1 MRKIIFL
8 IIVALIGYLVFS
20 SLKSKDDT
28 TVKNSGEIK
37 NSEISNSKSNSEKAA
52 TISSK
57 SVFVPYWTASNLNS
71 NELVDYDRVIYFGV
85 AASEEGIDRSESGFS
100 SLPEFIQNT
109 DRKNRLLTFRMLDTE
124 SNLKILADSKIQEK
138 IINDLIGTALEYGF
152 DGVVLDLELSVL
164 PYADVKENI
173 SMFVRVFGQKLRERD
188 LELAMTIYGDTYFR
202 GRPYDI
208 QELNKF
214 VDEFMIMAYDFHKS
228 YGEPGPNFPLDGR
241 KTYGYDFKKMID
253 DFLVDVESEKL
264 TVAFGMFGYDWTL
277 GKQGKPLKR
286 GEALTLAQIKDRF
299 YPTCVLN
306 NCRII
311 KDAESVETKISF
323 VDDEDYRHVVW
334 FDDEDSVEEKIE
346 YLKSRGIGNIA
357 YWAYGYY

>member
-1 MRKIIFL
+1 MRKIVILIFTL
-8 IIVALIGYLVFS
+8 IIGVLLYSL
-20 SLKSKDDT
+20 LKSNEESFVEKNDEVKYEKNDIEKNIDKDT
-28 TVKNSGEIK
+28 EI
-37 NSEISNSKSNSEKAA
+37 
-52 TISSK
+52 ISSK
-57 SVFVPYWTASNLNS
+57 SVFVPYWTVSGLS
-71 NELVDYDRVIYFGV
+71 SDEHGSYDRTIYFGV
-85 AASEEGIDRSESGFS
+85 SASEEGIDRSESGFS

-124 SNLKILADSKIQEK
+124 SNLKILADLKIQEK
-138 IINDLIGTALEYGF
+138 IINDLIGTAHEYGF